1 VGVEKCEKEIEM
13 NIEEYDLKI
22 PEGCNIILG
31 HTHFIKTVDDLYEAM
46 VSSSTSVKF
55 GIGFSEAS
63 QERLVR
69 VEGNDAELQ
78 KLAADALM
86 EIGCGHTFIIFLKD
100 AFPINFLGAIK
111 AVPEICRI
119 ICATANPLKVLVARS
134 EQGGGI
140 IGVIDGAAPDGIEGP
155 EHIQVRRKFLR
166 DIGYKR

>member
-1 VGVEKCEKEIEM
+1 M

-31 HTHFIKTVDDLYEAM
+31 HAHFIKTVDDLYEAM

-69 VEGNDAELQ
+69 ADGNDDELQ
-78 KLAADALM
+78 KLAADAIM
-86 EIGCGHTFIIFLKD
+86 GIGCGHTFIIFMKD
-100 AFPINFLGAIK
+100 AFPINFLGAVK
-111 AVPEICRI
+111 AVPEVCRI
-119 ICATANPLKVLVARS
+119 ICATANPLKVLIART

-140 IGVIDGAAPDGIEGP
+140 MGVVDGAAPAGIEGA
-155 EHIQVRRKFLR
+155 EHVQVRRKFLR